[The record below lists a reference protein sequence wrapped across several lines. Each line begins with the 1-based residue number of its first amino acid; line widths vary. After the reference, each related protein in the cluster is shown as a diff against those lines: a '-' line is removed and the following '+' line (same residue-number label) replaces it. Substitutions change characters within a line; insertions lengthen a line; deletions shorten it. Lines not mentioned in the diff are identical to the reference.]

1 MHSERI
7 RAVKTALGNNRKFS
21 TPHGWS
27 SRPVEL
33 FGKKSLTLQIL
44 REKLPKEIF
53 QDLQRSLESYKKISP
68 ATADAV
74 AFVVKEWAIQQGA
87 THYCHWFQPLT
98 GLTAQ
103 KHDAFL
109 SIQNSFF
116 SSLSVIE
123 KFSGPQLLQGE
134 PDASSFPSG
143 GMRTT
148 FEARGYTAWDPSS
161 PFFIHEESGT
171 RTLFIPSVFLG
182 YHGQAL
188 DMKIPLLRALERLD
202 HHACEFLKLLGD
214 LDVKHVTMSLGAEQ
228 EFFLIDES
236 FLAMRPDLQMTGRT
250 LLGHPSA
257 RGQQFEDHYFGSIPA
272 RVKAF
277 YTELEREL
285 YELGIPVKT
294 RHNEVAP
301 SQFELAP
308 IYEDLNVAI
317 DHNVLV
323 METLQ
328 RTARK
333 FGLVCLL
340 HEKPFAGIN
349 GSGKHCN
356 WSLSTNKGDNL
367 LEPGSTPH
375 QNLRFLAVLMVV
387 LKAIKDHA
395 SSLRLSIASLSNDL
409 RLGANEAPPA
419 IISVF
424 LGNMLDQ
431 LLNQIRDNKDL
442 KATAKEIID
451 LGVGRIPDVSKDYTD
466 RNRTS
471 PVAFTGNKFEFRAV
485 GSSSNPS
492 YPMMMTAAALAASF
506 TECTKRLKKLLD
518 SGTSRDQAVLQL
530 IRELIKE
537 TEAIRFEGNGYSDEW
552 RKEAQRRG
560 LPEALDTPQAIA
572 LFFDQS
578 GSKFLAEQKILSSD
592 ELASHK
598 AILTE
603 RYVKAL
609 LLEARVLLELAET
622 IVLPAF
628 ESALVHKARVGQAME
643 ATATK
648 GLQSSHERWHQLYQ
662 DIFQYCERL
671 STSISRHPDE
681 HSSTEELIGWSEK
694 VKVAM
699 HDLRSVC
706 NQVESQIP
714 DQLWPLPKYREM
726 LLSLA
731 QG

>member
-1 MHSERI
+1 
-7 RAVKTALGNNRKFS
+7 
-21 TPHGWS
+21 
-27 SRPVEL
+27 
-33 FGKKSLTLQIL
+33 
-44 REKLPKEIF
+44 
-53 QDLQRSLESYKKISP
+53 
-68 ATADAV
+68 
-74 AFVVKEWAIQQGA
+74 
-87 THYCHWFQPLT
+87 
-98 GLTAQ
+98 
-103 KHDAFL
+103 
-109 SIQNSFF
+109 
-116 SSLSVIE
+116 
-123 KFSGPQLLQGE
+123 
-134 PDASSFPSG
+134 
-143 GMRTT
+143 
-148 FEARGYTAWDPSS
+148 
-161 PFFIHEESGT
+161 
-171 RTLFIPSVFLG
+171 
-182 YHGQAL
+182 
-188 DMKIPLLRALERLD
+188 
-202 HHACEFLKLLGD
+202 
-214 LDVKHVTMSLGAEQ
+214 
-228 EFFLIDES
+228 
-236 FLAMRPDLQMTGRT
+236 
-250 LLGHPSA
+250 
-257 RGQQFEDHYFGSIPA
+257 
-272 RVKAF
+272 VKAF

-572 LFFDQS
+572 LFFDRG

-662 DIFQYCERL
+662 DIFHYCERL